1 MALIGIEGV
10 ELKAPVGIYKNEKK
24 YGRQF
29 LVDIYIEID
38 LNVLEI
44 ADDLRKTVDYEKIYN
59 IIHEKMSFKS
69 NLIETA
75 IAEIYHS
82 VVQLYPTLRTVRI
95 KIRKFNPFEND
106 NIAYAFV
113 EEVFHNNK

>member
-1 MALIGIEGV
+1 MALIGIEGI
-10 ELKAPVGIYKNEKK
+10 ELKAPIGVSNEEKK

-29 LVDIYIEID
+29 LVDIFIEID

-44 ADDLRKTVDYEKIYN
+44 ADDLTKTVDYEKIYN
-59 IIHEKMSFKS
+59 IIHERMSFKA

-75 IAEIYHS
+75 IAKIYED
-82 VVQLYPTLRTVRI
+82 VVTLYPTLRMVKIRI
-95 KIRKFNPFEND
+95 KKFGPFAND
-106 NIAYAFV
+106 QIANAFV